1 VAFREYKIGA
11 RLFGVALG
19 GSMLITLY
27 FPTVNMTS
35 VQATEIG
42 LRKGLAF
49 GRVSGFSYQDPFLQG
64 VNMPK
69 TVLLKKDPNTGAP
82 IDPPIYAYVYEPGI
96 PMPGAVYHPRTLG
109 PDIPNGVQDLSVNKG
124 RITEA
129 TSAKGAVFVVDEVD
143 NPTEDIQAYIE
154 NATATRG
161 WKPEQVLQ
169 TAGDANTMYIG
180 SGKNFFIREGC
191 WWCHTLLPEE
201 TQDWQAFGVPPRLGD
216 YNDESPTAFGSDRK
230 APDLLH
236 VGSRNS
242 SREWMTMHFF
252 NPRLVQPHSIMPRF
266 DYLWGNVDA
275 NGKKIDFAAWR
286 KEYNEYKEGKRIYP
300 PDIPPP
306 APNSDARKL
315 IDFVL
320 SLK

>member
-1 VAFREYKIGA
+1 MAFREYKIGS

-27 FPTVNMTS
+27 FPTVDMTS
-35 VQATEIG
+35 VAATDIG
-42 LRKGLAF
+42 LRKGLSF

-64 VNMPK
+64 KNMPK
-69 TVLLKKDPNTGAP
+69 TVELKKDPSTGAP
-82 IDPPIYAYVYEPGI
+82 IDPPLYAYVYEPGI
-96 PMPGAVYHPRTLG
+96 PMPGAVQHPRTLG
-109 PDIPNGVQDLSVNKG
+109 PGVEQLSVDKG
-124 RITEA
+124 RITQATEA
-129 TSAKGAVFVVDEVD
+129 AGAVFVVQHAEGSGQD
-143 NPTEDIQAYIE
+143 PIPYIKD
-154 NATATRG
+154 ATATRG
-161 WKPEQVLQ
+161 WSPAQVLAA
-169 TAGDANTMYIG
+169 AGDENTMYVG
-180 SGKNFFIREGC
+180 SGKNMFIREGC

-201 TQDWQAFGVPPRLGD
+201 TQDWQAFGIPPRLGD

-242 SREWMTMHFF
+242 SKEWMMMHFF

-266 DYLWGNVDA
+266 DYLWGDVDA
-275 NGKKIDFAAWR
+275 SGKPIDYAGWR
-286 KEYNEYKEGKRIYP
+286 KEYNEYKEGQRIYP
-300 PDIPPP
+300 PDIPQY
-306 APNSDARKL
+306 ASNSDIRYL